1 MDIDFKRQAASAAST
16 LVNNQSVIGL
26 GAGASIA
33 YMIDFLSERMQKGLH
48 VTILTSSSDTKK
60 ILLEKNIPVVDTSG
74 VSSIDMY
81 FDGCDQ
87 FDKELNALK
96 SGGGIHTQEKLLASM
111 AKEFILVGDD
121 SKYVNQLDTKF
132 PLVIEFIPEARGFVE
147 KEIKEVLDVARIVLR
162 MDKLSGKELITKN
175 KNYLF
180 DVWVN
185 MWPELSIINPTLKNI
200 TGVLETSL
208 FYKMADKAVIAGAQ
222 GIRVIKN

>member
-132 PLVIEFIPEARGFVE
+132 SLVIEFIPEARGFVE

>member
-185 MWPELSIINPTLKNI
+185 IWPELSIINPTLKNI

>member
-1 MDIDFKRQAASAAST
+1 MDIDFKRQASSAAST

-147 KEIKEVLDVARIVLR
+147 KEIKEVLDVVRIVLR

-185 MWPELSIINPTLKNI
+185 KWPELSIINPTLKNI

-208 FYKMADKAVIAGAQ
+208 FYRMADKAVIAGAQ